1 MLKSSSHCIHNCF
14 LPSDFIFWY
23 SPWPSFIL
31 WPCQVS
37 EHSSGSSLCLEIPSL
52 SPFMFF
58 TGLPHSSL
66 SSSVI
71 SAERQSLLSKIKVAF
86 SNILLIIPLSS
97 YLHVSLLEMNLSSYL
112 LILSPYLHSSL
123 ELTSLPRI

>member
-1 MLKSSSHCIHNCF
+1 MLESSSHCIHNCF

-23 SPWPSFIL
+23 SPWPPFIL

-37 EHSSGSSLCLEIPSL
+37 EPSSGSSLCLEIPSL

-71 SAERQSLLSKIKVAF
+71 RRKAVPTVQDQSSLLQHSYHSFI
-86 SNILLIIPLSS
+86 ILFACVTVR
-97 YLHVSLLEMNLSSYL
+97 H
-112 LILSPYLHSSL
+112 
-123 ELTSLPRI
+123 ELTFMFIDSLPRSPTLR